1 MFPLENVEEAK
12 EYIRNNSM
20 AIASGLILMCHAIC
34 LKKDNVPVGYV
45 QVSGDYS
52 HDLGYGLRK
61 EFWRTGI
68 CTEACRAVVDKLKQ
82 TGIPYVTATH
92 DVDNP
97 RSGKVMQAI
106 GMKYQY
112 SYEELWQPKNILV
125 TFRMYQLNLDGQWNA
140 VYKKYWNKYPVHFI
154 EDI

>member
-1 MFPLENVEEAK
+1 MCL
-12 EYIRNNSM
+12 
-20 AIASGLILMCHAIC
+20 SGMCAG
-34 LKKDNVPVGYV
+34 KR
-45 QVSGDYS
+45 GDS

-61 EFWRTGI
+61 EFWRKGV

-82 TGIPYVTATH
+82 TGIPYATATH

-140 VYKKYWNKYPVHFI
+140 VYKTLPTIDVTRFHATP
-154 EDI
+154 EME